1 MPDATPPTHLIVG
14 RVRRAHG
21 IRGDLVVEPLTDAPD
36 AIFAAGRR
44 VLAGTVH
51 GDLAADPPLEI
62 ERATPFKG
70 DRFIVH
76 ATGIEDRNAAELWR
90 DRYLLVPA
98 EEVAPPGESQA
109 FLHEL
114 IGMHVEQ
121 ADGTPIGEVLDYYE
135 LPQGILID
143 VTWKGTR
150 ASIPLNEAFVRDID
164 REGRRIRVELP
175 AGLLE

>member
-1 MPDATPPTHLIVG
+1 M
-14 RVRRAHG
+14 
-21 IRGDLVVEPLTDAPD
+21 
-36 AIFAAGRR
+36 
-44 VLAGTVH
+44 
-51 GDLAADPPLEI
+51 
-62 ERATPFKG
+62 
-70 DRFIVH
+70 
-76 ATGIEDRNAAELWR
+76 
-90 DRYLLVPA
+90 
-98 EEVAPPGESQA
+98 
-109 FLHEL
+109 HEL